1 MNQEVVI
8 SGAWTGFEQRVNDW
22 AKGTHLHLT
31 ARRAMGMVLCSSD
44 VSTDL
49 GNLLIWLK
57 SAVESGSEKNVA
69 ASFESA
75 LFPPLKPGDKPT
87 LIHGKAAERE
97 EKVLEQLPSI
107 SATPRSMVSG
117 SKARA

>member
-8 SGAWTGFEQRVNDW
+8 SGAWQGFEQGVREW
-22 AKGTHLHLT
+22 AKDTHLSV
-31 ARRAMGMVLCSSD
+31 RRKMGMVLCSSE

-69 ASFESA
+69 AAFESA
-75 LFPPLKPGDKPT
+75 LFPPLRPGDKPT

-97 EKVLEQLPSI
+97 GQVLEQLPSI
-107 SATPRSMVSG
+107 SATPRSMVRG